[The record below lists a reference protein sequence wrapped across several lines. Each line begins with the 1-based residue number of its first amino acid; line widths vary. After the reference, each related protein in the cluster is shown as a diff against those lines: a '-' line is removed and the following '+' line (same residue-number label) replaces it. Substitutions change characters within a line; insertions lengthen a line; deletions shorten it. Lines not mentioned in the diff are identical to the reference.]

1 MYSSF
6 LIGVDFDVYKMSRDW
21 DFINVNTTFTNSLY
35 FTGNGRGERK
45 VSSIIIDLLMKFMM
59 IYLIGYVTCS
69 FLWRVETDFK
79 ER

>member
-1 MYSSF
+1 M
-6 LIGVDFDVYKMSRDW
+6 DFDVYKMSRDW

-59 IYLIGYVTCS
+59 IYLIGYVICS
-69 FLWRVETDFK
+69 FLWRVETGFK